1 MKEKQEFCFID
12 LISEHLHITMA
23 IIPRHFHFKGHH
35 WSKFNEILS
44 AVEFKGHT
52 ISELENSLEN
62 LFPSPSI
69 YVLGNQGPGE
79 VKWFDQDHVAGK

>member
-1 MKEKQEFCFID
+1 MKEQQGSHFID

-23 IIPRHFHFKGHH
+23 IIPRHFHFMGHH

-44 AVEFKGHT
+44 TIEFTGHT

-62 LFPSPSI
+62 LFPSPSTYI
-69 YVLGNQGPGE
+69 LRNQSLKE
-79 VKWFDQDHVAGK
+79 VKYFDQDHKACK

>member
-1 MKEKQEFCFID
+1 MKEQQGFHFID
-12 LISEHLHITMA
+12 LISEHLHITTA

-44 AVEFKGHT
+44 SIEFKGRT

-62 LFPSPSI
+62 LFLPSSI
-69 YVLGNQGPGE
+69 YILRNQGPKE
-79 VKWFDQDHVAGK
+79 VK